1 MDRLILN
8 VLGLTTSQS
17 HTGAYALILEA
28 EETRARIPIIIGASE
43 AQSIAI
49 ALEGLKPPRPLTHD
63 LFVNLA
69 NSQNTKLIESEIYK
83 LVNGVFYAKLVFK
96 SPLGTFKM
104 DARTSDAVALSIRFN
119 APIYTSKAV
128 LDQSGILPE
137 EHFSSSKEPQQK
149 VLSTQEKIEKLEEE
163 MNLAVSKE
171 QYHEAAK
178 LKQQIDELK
187 KKL

>member
-1 MDRLILN
+1 MDRVILN

-17 HTGAYALILEA
+17 HAGAYALILEA
-28 EETRARIPIIIGASE
+28 EESRARIPIIIGASE

-49 ALEGLKPPRPLTHD
+49 ALEGLRPPRPLTHD
-63 LFVNLA
+63 LFINLA
-69 NSQNTKLIESEIYK
+69 NSQNIKLIESEIYK
-83 LVNGVFYAKLVFK
+83 LVNGVFYARLVFK
-96 SPLGTFKM
+96 SPLGSFRM

-119 APIYTSKAV
+119 APIYTSKEI
-128 LDQSGILPE
+128 LNQSGILPE
-137 EHFSSSKEPQQK
+137 EHLRTSKEPERK
-149 VLSTQEKIEKLEEE
+149 PLSIQEKIKKLEEE
-163 MNLAVSKE
+163 MDIAVSKE